1 MTNYRANI
9 INNAILKTELKKLLQ
24 TQDEIK
30 QLTY

>member
-9 INNAILKTELKKLLQ
+9 INNNILKTELKNLLQ